1 MICYHNSKKSA
12 TKSATCFR
20 KYKMSVLDDTLK
32 IEDYRGLYIKN
43 TIALKQDVL
52 TRSEYKKFSKEQTL
66 YFVMQA
72 RVNSQRIREKL
83 TPIKLLGTTV
93 ATAIK
98 NADTERRAKIAAIKT
113 GCALERKK
121 ITLTELWNEY
131 TTFMLDAKQMTEN
144 YVKNNTYFYNKH
156 LKPNF
161 GDMDIKNITT
171 AMLQK
176 IINHMN
182 KNPFRK
188 KKITNEDGSIEE
200 LDVFYAPATV
210 DQIKKVFDPM
220 FVYAADKKHRYI
232 KESPMT
238 DVITPTY
245 DNARDFDIPEEQE
258 QALYKA
264 LMNYPELK
272 FRGIFMFLLEGRRR
286 GEVLSLTWDRVDLIQ
301 KQYYL
306 PKDTHK
312 GVINLKFTLPNH
324 LVKVLSELEGEH
336 KGYVFKSDRATKA
349 NGGNPGGKITNF
361 DKRWSSIMKSIGIDD
376 VNRHDMR
383 HWLGNITINSGGTR
397 AEVSYILGHSSERT
411 AARYSKVRQTTA
423 GVAVEKAHKIISKIG
438 KNRVAKQSD
447 LQAEL
452 MSELQQSAKDLQPD
466 ELTQILEMIRSNN
479 NG

>member
-12 TKSATCFR
+12 TKSATYFR
-20 KYKMSVLDDTLK
+20 KYEMSVLDDTLK
-32 IEDYRGLYIKN
+32 IEGYRGLYIKN
-43 TIALKQDVL
+43 TISLKQDLL
-52 TRSEYKKFSKEQTL
+52 TKNEYKKFAKEQTL
-66 YFVMQA
+66 YFAMQA
-72 RVNSQRIREKL
+72 RVSSQRIRENL

-98 NADTERRAKIAAIKT
+98 NADAERLAKIEAIKT

-121 ITLTELWNEY
+121 FTLTELWNEY

-182 KNPFRK
+182 KTPYRK
-188 KKITNEDGSIEE
+188 KKITNEDGSREV

-220 FVYAADKKHRYI
+220 FVYAADKKRRYI

-238 DVITPTY
+238 DVVTPTY
-245 DNARDFDIPEEQE
+245 DNARDFDIPEKQE
-258 QALYKA
+258 HDLYKA

-286 GEVLSLTWDRVDLIQ
+286 GEVLSLTWDRVDLVQ

-312 GVINLKFTLPNH
+312 PK
-324 LVKVLSELEGEH
+324 
-336 KGYVFKSDRATKA
+336 
-349 NGGNPGGKITNF
+349 
-361 DKRWSSIMKSIGIDD
+361 
-376 VNRHDMR
+376 
-383 HWLGNITINSGGTR
+383 
-397 AEVSYILGHSSERT
+397 
-411 AARYSKVRQTTA
+411 
-423 GVAVEKAHKIISKIG
+423 
-438 KNRVAKQSD
+438 
-447 LQAEL
+447 
-452 MSELQQSAKDLQPD
+452 
-466 ELTQILEMIRSNN
+466 
-479 NG
+479 